1 MTSVSRDDR
10 LVEKWKVSE
19 GRSYILRQV
28 SVSETDKQEPLS
40 LNYVSVIKQIIQWA
54 QRLE

>member
-1 MTSVSRDDR
+1 MTSVSGDDR

-19 GRSYILRQV
+19 GRSVLRQV